1 MYLLT
6 RLKIYP
12 DLTLLQ
18 LQRGVINYFDTQ
30 TGSKLEDTWIYN
42 SIEFSQSGES

>member
-12 DLTLLQ
+12 DLTLFQ
-18 LQRGVINYFDTQ
+18 LQREVINYFDTQ
-30 TGSKLEDTWIYN
+30 TGSKLEDT
-42 SIEFSQSGES
+42 